1 MIIKDIRIR
10 VLILVNIWI
19 WNRHKGRII
28 QSIKLFMMIII
39 SNLFIIKVINIRNTK
54 IGVGVGVNIKL
65 EKAKLKIDQL

>member
-1 MIIKDIRIR
+1 
-10 VLILVNIWI
+10 
-19 WNRHKGRII
+19 
-28 QSIKLFMMIII
+28 MMIII